1 LPPTTNKNTRD
12 REVYRQQ
19 QSPFQPLQSSVSIA
33 DELSKLANLK
43 QQGILSEDEF
53 HLQMKQ
59 DLIKKNH
66 GCSDA
71 KAGGHPYINSPSK
84 GSAFHTANF
93 MQGYNDG
100 YRICSHSSNTG
111 PSGPIQRAIPKPAQ
125 GIITKTFNLNRDGII
140 FPIHYAISSNN

>member
-1 LPPTTNKNTRD
+1 
-12 REVYRQQ
+12 
-19 QSPFQPLQSSVSIA
+19 
-33 DELSKLANLK
+33 
-43 QQGILSEDEF
+43 
-53 HLQMKQ
+53 MKQ

-100 YRICSHSSNTG
+100 PNFLIRLAG
-111 PSGPIQRAIPKPAQ
+111 KIQQFFVLVCFSI
-125 GIITKTFNLNRDGII
+125 ND
-140 FPIHYAISSNN
+140 